1 MEANF
6 PTQARESEP
15 LLCVRGLS
23 KRYVQRRWFS
33 RETFLIQALDNVD
46 LEIGPCSTF
55 ALVGESGAGK
65 STLAR
70 CLARLEE
77 PTSGEIWYKG
87 QNLLSLSDREAL
99 QIRRQIQLIFQ
110 DPTSALNPRL
120 SAMEI
125 VSEPLAILRHGTW
138 EDRQTRALQLFEQVG
153 LSRRWGNRSPLELS
167 GGQRQRLALARALI
181 LEPKLLI
188 LDEALAGLDLS
199 TQAQIVNLLL
209 DLQASYSLTYLY
221 ISHDLSLV
229 GHIADEVAVIHRG
242 RIIEHAGT
250 AELFCNPRHAYTQDL
265 IASIPRLESSV

>member
-1 MEANF
+1 
-6 PTQARESEP
+6 
-15 LLCVRGLS
+15 
-23 KRYVQRRWFS
+23 
-33 RETFLIQALDNVD
+33 
-46 LEIGPCSTF
+46 
-55 ALVGESGAGK
+55 
-65 STLAR
+65 
-70 CLARLEE
+70 
-77 PTSGEIWYKG
+77 
-87 QNLLSLSDREAL
+87 LSDREAL

-209 DLQASYSLTYLY
+209 DLQASRALSYLF
-221 ISHDLSLV
+221 ISHDLSVV
-229 GHIADEVAVIHRG
+229 GHVADEVAVIHRG